1 MYTKVRMRG
10 ELDRKI
16 ENRSIPVKFGKKFY
30 YHFGDYQTKSTANE
44 VAKEVREISA
54 SDIAFGGRGYLV
66 RVSGAY
72 FSHINDKAKYGVYVA
87 RGKQRSS

>member
-1 MYTKVRMRG
+1 MISKIALRG
-10 ELDRKI
+10 EIDRKI
-16 ENRSIPVKFGKKFY
+16 ANRSIHTNFNGRPY
-30 YHFGDYQTKSTANE
+30 YHLGDYEKKSTANE
-44 VAKEVREISA
+44 VAQLVREISA
-54 SDIAFGGRGYLV
+54 ADIAFGQRGYLV